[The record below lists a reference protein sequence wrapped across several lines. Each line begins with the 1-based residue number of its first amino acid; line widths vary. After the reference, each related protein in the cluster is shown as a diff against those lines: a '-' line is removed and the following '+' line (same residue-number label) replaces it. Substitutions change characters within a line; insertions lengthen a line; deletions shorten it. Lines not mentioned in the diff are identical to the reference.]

1 MIGPGYYFRLY
12 AYRRSTGK
20 GIMKEY
26 HKFLDG
32 AIEASNLKKDPDI
45 VYVTLGEITED
56 YSGIVTI
63 GPKPVLFTP
72 VEDKYWN

>member
-1 MIGPGYYFRLY
+1 
-12 AYRRSTGK
+12 
-20 GIMKEY
+20 MKEY

-32 AIEASNLKKDPDI
+32 AMEASNLKKDPDI
-45 VYVTLGEITED
+45 VYVTFGEITED

-72 VEDKYWN
+72 VGLFKDSFGGYPFKY

>member
-1 MIGPGYYFRLY
+1 MIKDKFRLY
-12 AYRRSTGK
+12 AYRRSTGE

>member
-1 MIGPGYYFRLY
+1 
-12 AYRRSTGK
+12 
-20 GIMKEY
+20 MKEY

-32 AIEASNLKKDPDI
+32 AMEASNLKKDPDI
-45 VYVTLGEITED
+45 VYVTFGEITED

-72 VEDKYWN
+72 VEEKYWN

>member
-1 MIGPGYYFRLY
+1 MIKDKFRLY
-12 AYRRSTGK
+12 AYRRSTSE